1 MIRYKFFKIYSIKA
15 NESDDYL
22 CYFEEKKA
30 KVTFCLDDV
39 QPVLCNDGEL
49 GHERLDPLLRG
60 VGQQAQHLGRGR
72 LQPALAADAR
82 GALVQLP
89 RLQER
94 LVLHAPDHGT
104 NVVRG
109 AENTLQT

>member
-1 MIRYKFFKIYSIKA
+1 MIT
-15 NESDDYL
+15 L
-22 CYFEEKKA
+22 GYFAEKKA

-60 VGQQAQHLGRGR
+60 VGQQTQHFGRRR

-82 GALVQLP
+82 ARRAGAAAQS
-89 RLQER
+89 
-94 LVLHAPDHGT
+94 AGT
-104 NVVRG
+104 TRPSHSGSRSQRCPWSREYSANRNMSG
-109 AENTLQT
+109 TK